1 MIARSFLILLSL
13 FTISAWAQPPA
24 LADQYGNN
32 SGLENYAGQ
41 PVVAIIVSGRKLR
54 HVKAWEE
61 ALRKGFP
68 QLLSLRVVDIT
79 DEPRP
84 TYEQVAKKL
93 LKRVPEDVSIIIDLD
108 NLWATEYGLDT
119 DEACLLLFDAHG
131 NVMAQFRGR
140 ANNTHLAEVS
150 AAITS
155 IVPGTITHADNTP

>member
-1 MIARSFLILLSL
+1 M
-13 FTISAWAQPPA
+13 
-24 LADQYGNN
+24 LADQYGE
-32 SGLENYAGQ
+32 SGGLEDYAGQ
-41 PVVAIIVSGRKLR
+41 PVLVIVASGRKLR
-54 HVKAWEE
+54 HIKGWEKG
-61 ALRKGFP
+61 LRKDYP
-68 QLLSLRVVDIT
+68 QLLSLRIADIT

-131 NVMAQFRGR
+131 KVMAQFRGR
-140 ANNTHLAEVS
+140 ANNARLAEVS